1 MGHDGFYDTYGG
13 NVVGVCPV
21 TIERLV
27 KYDFEDNKMNQDF
40 KLLSNMHLNKISW
53 TTLSKNF

>member
-27 KYDFEDNKMNQDF
+27 KFDFEDNKMNQEF
-40 KLLSNMHLNKISW
+40 KILSNMHIN
-53 TTLSKNF
+53 